1 MLVLL
6 KKRRFFLLA
15 VFLLVL
21 SLALLSWD
29 VTSPRSASF
38 IKGAVLTVLSVPLKV
53 LSFISRETSSVVD
66 KYIFL
71 VNLKDE
77 NRSLREE
84 LQGLRH
90 DNRLLQIE
98 AKENER
104 LRDVLLLKDRVPAKT
119 VVAEIL
125 GEDPSGW
132 YKTLVIDRGGTWG
145 IRAGN
150 GVISPQGAVGRIL
163 DVGENIAKILLIVDK
178 NSSIDAMIERTHS
191 RGILEGGG
199 HRLCELKY
207 VEIEEDVKPGD
218 RVVCSGLGRVFPEG
232 CPIGTV
238 TRVIK
243 RGGALFQS
251 IEVSPCV
258 NFSRIE
264 EVLVTIN

>member
-1 MLVLL
+1 
-6 KKRRFFLLA
+6 
-15 VFLLVL
+15 
-21 SLALLSWD
+21 
-29 VTSPRSASF
+29 
-38 IKGAVLTVLSVPLKV
+38 
-53 LSFISRETSSVVD
+53 
-66 KYIFL
+66 
-71 VNLKDE
+71 
-77 NRSLREE
+77 
-84 LQGLRH
+84 
-90 DNRLLQIE
+90 
-98 AKENER
+98 
-104 LRDVLLLKDRVPAKT
+104 
-119 VVAEIL
+119 
-125 GEDPSGW
+125 
-132 YKTLVIDRGGTWG
+132 
-145 IRAGN
+145 
-150 GVISPQGAVGRIL
+150 VGRIL